1 MVLPHG
7 SVKKLIGRVLSW
19 SDEPVEL
26 KENQINKNMNDYL
39 KMSIE
44 DLEKLKED
52 LLSQRDNLE
61 DTIGEIISNIK
72 SKKTQIND
80 NYLRL
85 NPYYKDKVSC
95 LKIVVNDISGYI
107 VTKVT
112 PNDKW
117 MGIYQFY
124 TETIDFLKYYEMCSK
139 SDWENAIDRLN
150 IYFKDSSLKV
160 EEL

>member
-1 MVLPHG
+1 
-7 SVKKLIGRVLSW
+7 
-19 SDEPVEL
+19 
-26 KENQINKNMNDYL
+26 MNDYL

-124 TETIDFLKYYEMCSK
+124 TETIDFLKYYKVCSK
-139 SDWENAIDRLN
+139 SEWENAIDRLN
-150 IYFKDSSLKV
+150 IYFKDASLEVK
-160 EEL
+160 EL